1 MAKNKSINLGS
12 KTEEYV
18 VKFWI
23 KNNEGFAEQREES
36 VWFFSKDKHKQAEKA
51 VINKY
56 RGQGK
61 KIEVISV
68 VHQ

>member
-1 MAKNKSINLGS
+1 MVKNKSIGLGS
-12 KTEEYV
+12 KTEEYI

-23 KNNEGFAEQREES
+23 KNDEGLAEQRKES
-36 VWFFSKDKHKQAEKA
+36 VWFFSKGKHKQAEKE